1 MSGIQWCVTS
11 AQTLRARSGFV
22 VTKVGCP
29 CGAISLSRGR
39 VSARRGLSDPRQRC
53 GRKDPSTKLEN
64 PTLSLDGCASSGL
77 ECSVALTL
85 TDQNQ
90 GQIGI

>member
-1 MSGIQWCVTS
+1 MVLTS

-29 CGAISLSRGR
+29 CFAISLSRGR

-64 PTLSLDGCASSGL
+64 PTLLL
-77 ECSVALTL
+77 ML
-85 TDQNQ
+85 
-90 GQIGI
+90 